1 MNYRIIELSENIES
15 LTSIIILNYN
25 GGDDLFECIESIHQT
40 IDCKYEIILIDNNS
54 TDKSHINCKNKF
66 PQIKLIQNN
75 KNIGMAA
82 RNIGIKNSKSKY
94 IVFLDSDT
102 VVEKEWLKNL
112 IQSFKKHGDGLYQP
126 KILEKQNKRIIS
138 SCGNMINIFGFGF
151 ARERGKEDNL
161 EFEEFSKIGYTS
173 GACTFSSLSTI
184 KKIGEIDEI
193 FFAYHDDLEY
203 GWRASLLG
211 IDSFFEPKSKIYHRV
226 SLTLEKS
233 SKKKIFLTERN
244 RLICLNTL
252 YSKKTFYKILPLL
265 IILEGGI
272 FVYFLTKKMG
282 AMKLKSYFSLF
293 KLNTKII
300 RKQKNIKKIRK
311 FSDKNIIKKFSN
323 EFILPHDVINAK
335 NSNKINLIIISLSKV
350 ARKLIN
356 I

>member
-1 MNYRIIELSENIES
+1 MKS
-15 LTSIIILNYN
+15 LEINPKTSIIILNYN
-25 GGDDLFECIESIHQT
+25 GGKLIETCIKSVFNNSMNFEL
-40 IDCKYEIILIDNNS
+40 ILIDNNS
-54 TDKSHINCKNKF
+54 SDNSQIICKRKF
-66 PQIKLIQNN
+66 PEIMLYENEQ
-75 KNIGMAA
+75 NIGLTA
-82 RNIGIKNSKSKY
+82 RNIGINKAKGEF

-112 IQSFKKHGDGLYQP
+112 IQSFKKHGKGLYQP
-126 KILEKQNKRIIS
+126 KILEKQNKKIIS

-184 KKIGEIDEI
+184 KKIGDIDEI

-226 SLTLEKS
+226 SLTLKKS
-233 SKKKIFLTERN
+233 SKEKIFLTERN

-252 YSKKTFYKILPLL
+252 YSKKTLYKILPVL

-272 FVYFLTKKMG
+272 FVYFLTKKLG
-282 AMKLKSYFSLF
+282 VMKLESYFSLF
-293 KLNTKII
+293 KLNSKII

-323 EFILPHDVINAK
+323 EFILPQDVINTK
-335 NSNKINLIIISLSKV
+335 NSNKINSIIISLSKV

>member
-1 MNYRIIELSENIES
+1 MSKNIES

-112 IQSFKKHGDGLYQP
+112 IKSFKKHGEGLYQP

-151 ARERGKEDNL
+151 ARERGKIDDSQ
-161 EFEEFSKIGYTS
+161 FDKFSKIGYTS
-173 GACTFSSLSTI
+173 GACTFASLTTI
-184 KKIGEIDEI
+184 KKIGDIDKI

-244 RLICLNTL
+244 RLICLKTL
-252 YSKKTFYKILPLL
+252 YDRNTFYKILPLL
-265 IILEGGI
+265 IILEVGI
-272 FVYFLTKKMG
+272 FMYFLTKRLG
-282 AMKLKSYFSLF
+282 IMKLKSYFSLL
-293 KLNTKII
+293 KLNSEII
-300 RKQKNIKKIRK
+300 KKQKNIKKIRNY
-311 FSDKNIIKKFSN
+311 SDMDIIKNFSN
-323 EFILPHDVINAK
+323 EFILPQDVINAK
-335 NSNKINLIIISLSKV
+335 NSGKINSIIILLSKI
-350 ARKLIN
+350 ARNLIN

>member
-1 MNYRIIELSENIES
+1 MNEEKIIDNFES
-15 LTSIIILNYN
+15 FTSIIILNYN
-25 GGDDLFECIESIHQT
+25 GGNDLFECIESIYQT
-40 IDCKYEIILIDNNS
+40 IDCKYEVILIDNNS
-54 TDKSHINCKNKF
+54 TDNSHIKCKNKF
-66 PQIKLIQNN
+66 PGIKLIQND

-82 RNIGIKNSKSKY
+82 RNIGIKNTNSDY

-102 VVEKEWLKNL
+102 IVEKNWLKNF
-112 IQSFKKHGDGLYQP
+112 IESFKKHGDGLYQP
-126 KILEKQNKRIIS
+126 KILEKQNRDIIS

-151 ARERGKEDNL
+151 AKERGKKNNL
-161 EFEEFSKIGYTS
+161 KFDEFSKISYTS
-173 GACTFSSLSTI
+173 GACTFSSLTTI
-184 KKIGEIDEI
+184 KKIGDIDEI

-252 YSKKTFYKILPLL
+252 YSRKTFYKILPLL
-265 IILEGGI
+265 IILETGI
-272 FVYFLTKKMG
+272 FLYFLTKRLG
-282 AMKLKSYFSLF
+282 IMKLKSYFSLLQ
-293 KLNTKII
+293 LNSEII
-300 RKQKNIKKIRK
+300 KKRKNIKKIRK
-311 FSDKNIIKKFSN
+311 YSDKDIIKKFSD
-323 EFILPHDVINAK
+323 EFILPQDVVNAK
-335 NSNKINLIIISLSKV
+335 NSDKINSIIILLSNK